1 MWVQFCK
8 DLFYFHEDVY
18 FCFVYIPP
26 HNSIVLNQFDID
38 FYEEI
43 EIGIEK
49 YKGSGKIMISGDLNS
64 RTSNCKDF
72 IEYDRFI
79 NDELLLYQ
87 HDILQRVNKD
97 KLLDLQGKKLLSLC
111 TATNLIIANGRL
123 SADRHVGEY
132 TFHSNYGS
140 STVDYLLLSYDDFV
154 FVTYFKVE
162 ESNEFSDHSALTI
175 HIERKPTP
183 TRPRDAESSPEQR
196 IKWDDSRIN
205 LFRAG
210 LLNKRIEFD
219 TLTNTVNYQNI
230 DNTVTLFTNL
240 INENAM
246 KVFGCTKNYRHNYNT
261 GNKQANKKAKWFD
274 QTCYNARKEFKK
286 KRNLFMRNKTDEN
299 RKQFIDEKKKYNRL
313 KKLKKTKSSNDE
325 KFKLTTLAKKE
336 PKQNKK

>member
-1 MWVQFCK
+1 
-8 DLFYFHEDVY
+8 
-18 FCFVYIPP
+18 
-26 HNSIVLNQFDID
+26 
-38 FYEEI
+38 
-43 EIGIEK
+43 
-49 YKGSGKIMISGDLNS
+49 
-64 RTSNCKDF
+64 
-72 IEYDRFI
+72 
-79 NDELLLYQ
+79 
-87 HDILQRVNKD
+87 
-97 KLLDLQGKKLLSLC
+97 
-111 TATNLIIANGRL
+111 
-123 SADRHVGEY
+123 
-132 TFHSNYGS
+132 
-140 STVDYLLLSYDDFV
+140 LLLSYDDFV

-274 QTCYNARKEFKK
+274 QSCYNARKEFKK

-336 PKQNKK
+336 PKQFWKKIKKQYKTKSEESENLTTLEMYNHFKELLQGNQNVDQTFDVPQNNIDDLDKTITEEELKKSSYVTE